1 MYENIITTISDVLKS
16 KDDQTTK
23 LLKIETLISFA
34 SKFSPKTTKP
44 TTKPQ
49 PQPKPVQPTSMS
61 GKITAPSSS
70 GRITAPG
77 PIVSL

>member
-34 SKFSPKTTKP
+34 SKFSPKQTKP
-44 TTKPQ
+44 TTQPKQQ
-49 PQPKPVQPTSMS
+49 PQPVQATSQPR
-61 GKITAPSSS
+61 ITAPSSS